1 MGLLKNIV
9 FQYPGGLWSDEL
21 EMDVSGGLLFR
32 KGDILE
38 RGGKHWQID
47 SIEWELSDEESKGIP
62 TLRISLVNARVN

>member
-1 MGLLKNIV
+1 
-9 FQYPGGLWSDEL
+9 
-21 EMDVSGGLLFR
+21 MDVSGGLLFR